1 MRFMGYT
8 LPVNPSDAS
17 VRLTKEQLYESLK
30 IKARD
35 PMYVF
40 TPDISICALTLG
52 AFHVVATC
60 P

>member
-35 PMYVF
+35 PMYVL
-40 TPDISICALTLG
+40 P
-52 AFHVVATC
+52 FHQHMC
-60 P
+60 PHAGRILRT